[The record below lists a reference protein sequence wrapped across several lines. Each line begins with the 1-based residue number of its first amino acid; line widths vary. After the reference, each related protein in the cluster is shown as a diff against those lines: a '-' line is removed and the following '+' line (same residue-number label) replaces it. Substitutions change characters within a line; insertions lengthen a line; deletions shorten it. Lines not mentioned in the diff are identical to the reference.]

1 MTLLRSPARL
11 PQATVIYPP
20 HQGKRG
26 GLNSFQYVIDFTA
39 GTAIGGTQPYGSN
52 TNDGR
57 LFRDGTNSVAC
68 FLPSVS
74 DGTGTMVSVGNA
86 GLRRSTGGV
95 WSSPS
100 LTNRLLW
107 NRDLTNA
114 AWVISNTTD
123 LTAAKAATGADGT
136 NNAASRITCNV
147 ANGTIK
153 QSITLASSQ
162 VVFSF
167 MIKRSNG
174 TGTVE
179 FTVDNGTTWASIE
192 SDLNGN
198 YQLKFITQAAVTNP
212 VVGIRM
218 GTPGDQISVDFGELI
233 SAANS
238 VNLPKRDRVATTTAT
253 VLNTQSRPTAD
264 IADAAPNTLIT
275 AARQPHAF
283 YWQGRSERG
292 NGAGLI
298 TGATSMFCT
307 VIANNAVT
315 YAEGS
320 GSVQS
325 ADSAFRVGL
334 DQVNKVAG
342 YFTAGGVI
350 KLCVN
355 GGAVVSGTGATAD
368 ATMDHFDLSTNG
380 AGSRSIYGVT
390 EVFKMGSGVTF
401 TDAELIAMTT

>member
-1 MTLLRSPARL
+1 MDL
-11 PQATVIYPP
+11 
-20 HQGKRG
+20 
-26 GLNSFQYVIDFTA
+26 FQYDIDFVA
-39 GTAIGGTQPYGSN
+39 GTAKGGTQPYGSN

-95 WSSPS
+95 WHYPS
-100 LTNRLLW
+100 LTNRMLW

-114 AWVISNTTD
+114 AWVISNGTD
-123 LTAAKAATGADGT
+123 LTVAKSVTGADGAA
-136 NNAASRITCNV
+136 NAASRITCNV

-153 QSITLASSQ
+153 QSITLASGQ
-162 VVFSF
+162 VVLSWL
-167 MIKRSNG
+167 IKRANG
-174 TGTVE
+174 TGAVR
-179 FTVDNGTTWASIE
+179 FTVDDGASWTAIE
-192 SDLNGN
+192 SGLNGN
-198 YQLKFITQAAVTNP
+198 FQPKFITQAAVLNP
-212 VVGIRM
+212 KFGIQM
-218 GTPGDQISVDFGELI
+218 ATPGDQVSVDFGELI
-233 SAANS
+233 TPANS
-238 VNLPKRDRVATTTAT
+238 MNIPKRERVATTTAT

-355 GGAVVSGTGATAD
+355 GGSVVSGTGATAD

-390 EVFKMGSGVTF
+390 ERFAMGAGITF
-401 TDAELIAMTT
+401 TDAELVAMTS